1 MGAARLARF
10 ARSEPSLKKL
20 KKEAKEK
27 PTKSEAKSKENKVR
41 EAKQVKEVKEKEVK
55 EVKSKAGCAV
65 WHGSGGLRK
74 WGDVQTD
81 AWIKLSHGS
90 QAAPWRPTF
99 ENPSP
104 QGVGHTFRGLEPGQ
118 AMAEHELAT
127 FVQRELGAQTS
138 SSSCVFCKASQ
149 GSETGP
155 DLVSVPPGALQRHG
169 APGGPEAGG
178 QGAALPPPGL
188 WPMFAGYP
196 ETGGSRTAA
205 VPGLRLS
212 EPWTAA

>member
-1 MGAARLARF
+1 MELV
-10 ARSEPSLKKL
+10 E
-20 KKEAKEK
+20 
-27 PTKSEAKSKENKVR
+27 
-41 EAKQVKEVKEKEVK
+41 KEVELVEKEVELVEKEKEVK

-81 AWIKLSHGS
+81 AWIKLSHRS

-188 WPMFAGYP
+188 WPMSAGCP